1 MHQVE
6 IIGAPVACKEGVKET
21 WREVADWAVA
31 KLTTYFGDK
40 VRVHYYDLFDPT
52 CPKIPLDGQL
62 PVVLIDGM
70 VISCG
75 GKISIPLIRK
85 KIEELDL
92 A

>member
-1 MHQVE
+1 MHLVE

-21 WREVADWAVA
+21 WREVADWAA
-31 KLTTYFGDK
+31 EKLRARFGDK
-40 VRVHYYDLFDPT
+40 VRVQYFDLFDPQ
-52 CPKIPLDGQL
+52 CPAIPPEGQL

-85 KIEELDL
+85 KIEESG
-92 A
+92 